1 MKQFITI
8 ILLFGISNTL
18 FAQHTKSIQEAMSNY
33 DYEKAIMLID
43 KEQPTAE
50 LLFQKGKALKSLGRN
65 SEALQTFRQ
74 IISVDSLNQR
84 AFIEAAE
91 CCKQSA
97 KYQDAL
103 KYYQKAI
110 DIHPDN
116 KYVRIQYISLLC
128 NLQQYEEAFGE
139 SSVLA
144 ETDSSAV
151 VLHLQAQ
158 SLEGKADFMDAAL
171 GCYHVI
177 QDKYPDDYLAAA
189 KLGQIYNAMQFY
201 DYAIEATEKYRENDT
216 TNVVVNRQNAQAYCL
231 SGDYPTAIKRYEYL
245 VSQQDSSF
253 HTYYYLGVSY
263 YATER
268 FYEARDMLEIARKRD
283 PQNINLL
290 YYLGRSC
297 AKTSWKKQGIEY
309 LETAI
314 NLSLPQDSAMIRLYK
329 SLRECCR
336 LGQEPAK
343 AIQAAKDQYKYDKT
357 NHKLLYDIGTNY
369 LFIKD
374 NRNATHYLEAFLKTR
389 PKDTQGNGLKI
400 NEQGETEIDMEYYYR
415 LAAETLK
422 KLKEKAKEEDFMKNG
437 IPAKE

>member
-1 MKQFITI
+1 MKQL
-8 ILLFGISNTL
+8 ILFLLLGTCNTL
-18 FAQHTKSIQEAMSNY
+18 FAQHTKLIQEAMNNY

-43 KEQPTAE
+43 KEQPTTE
-50 LLFQKGKALKSLGRN
+50 LLFQKGKALKSLGHN
-65 SEALQTFRQ
+65 AEALHTFRQ
-74 IISVDSLNQR
+74 IIAGDSLNQR

-151 VLHLQAQ
+151 ILHLQAQ
-158 SLEGKADFMDAAL
+158 SLEGRTGFLDAAL

-201 DYAIEATEKYRENDT
+201 EYAIEATEKYREADT

-231 SGDYPTAIKRYEYL
+231 SGDYPMAIKRYEYL
-245 VSQQDSSF
+245 VGQRDSSF

-263 YATER
+263 YATEK
-268 FYEARDMLEIARKRD
+268 FYEAHDMLEIARKYD
-283 PQNINLL
+283 PENVNLL
-290 YYLGRSC
+290 YYLGRAC

-314 NLSLPQDSAMIRLYK
+314 DLSLPKDSAMTRLYK
-329 SLRECCR
+329 GLRDCCR
-336 LGQEPAK
+336 LGREPAK

-357 NHKLLYDIGTNY
+357 NHKLLYDIAIDY
-369 LFIKD
+369 LFMKD
-374 NRNATHYLEAFLKTR
+374 NKNATHYLEVFLKTR
-389 PKDTQGNGLKI
+389 PKDTKETAKEI
-400 NEQGETEIDMEYYYR
+400 NKKGEVEVNMEYYYR
-415 LAAETLK
+415 SAMETLK
-422 KLKEKAKEEDFMKNG
+422 KLKQKAKEEDFFKNG
-437 IPAKE
+437 TLSKE

>member
-1 MKQFITI
+1 MKQL
-8 ILLFGISNTL
+8 ILFLLLGTCNTL
-18 FAQHTKSIQEAMSNY
+18 FAQHTKLIQEAMNNY

-43 KEQPTAE
+43 KEQPTTE

-65 SEALQTFRQ
+65 AEALHTFRQ
-74 IISVDSLNQR
+74 IIAGDSLNQR

-151 VLHLQAQ
+151 ILHLQAQ
-158 SLEGKADFMDAAL
+158 SLEGRTGFLDAAL

-201 DYAIEATEKYRENDT
+201 EYAIEATEKYREADT

-231 SGDYPTAIKRYEYL
+231 SGDYPMAIKRYEYL
-245 VSQQDSSF
+245 VGQRDSSF

-263 YATER
+263 YATEK
-268 FYEARDMLEIARKRD
+268 FYEAHDMLEIARKYD
-283 PQNINLL
+283 PENVNLL
-290 YYLGRSC
+290 YYLGRCC
-297 AKTSWKKQGIEY
+297 AKTSWKKEGIEH

-314 NLSLPQDSAMIRLYK
+314 DLSLPKDSAMTRLYK
-329 SLRECCR
+329 GLRDCCR
-336 LGQEPAK
+336 LGREPAK

-357 NHKLLYDIGTNY
+357 NHKLLYDIAIDY
-369 LFIKD
+369 LFMKD
-374 NRNATHYLEAFLKTR
+374 NKNATHYLEVFLKTR
-389 PKDTQGNGLKI
+389 PKDTKETAIEI
-400 NEQGETEIDMEYYYR
+400 NKKGEVEVNMEYYYR
-415 LAAETLK
+415 SAMETLK
-422 KLKEKAKEEDFMKNG
+422 KLKQKAKEEDFFKNG
-437 IPAKE
+437 TLSKE

>member
-1 MKQFITI
+1 MKQFILF
-8 ILLFGISNTL
+8 LLLGTCNTL
-18 FAQHTKSIQEAMSNY
+18 FAQHTKLIQEAMNNY

-43 KEQPTAE
+43 KEQPTTE

-65 SEALQTFRQ
+65 AEALHTFRQ
-74 IISVDSLNQR
+74 IIAGDSLNQR

-151 VLHLQAQ
+151 ILHLQAQ
-158 SLEGKADFMDAAL
+158 SLEGRTGFLDAAL

-201 DYAIEATEKYRENDT
+201 EYAIEATEKYRETDT

-231 SGDYPTAIKRYEYL
+231 SGDYPMAIKRYEYL
-245 VSQQDSSF
+245 VGQRDSSF

-263 YATER
+263 YATEK
-268 FYEARDMLEIARKRD
+268 FYEAHDMLEIARKYD
-283 PQNINLL
+283 PENVNLL
-290 YYLGRSC
+290 YYLGRAC
-297 AKTSWKKQGIEY
+297 AKTSWKRQGIEY
-309 LETAI
+309 LKTAI
-314 NLSLPQDSAMIRLYK
+314 DLSLPKDSTMTRLYK
-329 SLRECCR
+329 GLRDCCR
-336 LGQEPAK
+336 LGREPTK

-357 NHKLLYDIGTNY
+357 NHKLLYDIAIDY
-369 LFIKD
+369 LFMKD
-374 NRNATHYLEAFLKTR
+374 NKNATHYLEAFLKTR
-389 PKDTQGNGLKI
+389 PKDTKETAIEI
-400 NEQGETEIDMEYYYR
+400 NKKGEVEVNMEYYYR
-415 LAAETLK
+415 SAMETLK
-422 KLKEKAKEEDFMKNG
+422 KLKQKAKEEDFFKNG
-437 IPAKE
+437 TLSKE

>member
-1 MKQFITI
+1 MKQL
-8 ILLFGISNTL
+8 ILFLLLGTCNTL
-18 FAQHTKSIQEAMSNY
+18 FAQHTKLIQEAMNNY

-43 KEQPTAE
+43 KEQPTTE

-65 SEALQTFRQ
+65 AEALHTFRQ
-74 IISVDSLNQR
+74 IIAGDSLNQR

-151 VLHLQAQ
+151 ILHLQAE
-158 SLEGKADFMDAAL
+158 SLDGRTGFLDAGL

-201 DYAIEATEKYRENDT
+201 EYAIEATEKYREADT

-231 SGDYPTAIKRYEYL
+231 SGDYPMAIKRYEYL
-245 VSQQDSSF
+245 VGQRDSSF

-263 YATER
+263 YATEK
-268 FYEARDMLEIARKRD
+268 FYEAHDMLEIARKYD
-283 PQNINLL
+283 PENVNLL
-290 YYLGRSC
+290 YYLGRAC

-314 NLSLPQDSAMIRLYK
+314 DLSLPKDSAMTRLYK
-329 SLRECCR
+329 GLRDCCR
-336 LGQEPAK
+336 LGREPAK

-357 NHKLLYDIGTNY
+357 NHKLLYDIAIDY
-369 LFIKD
+369 LFMKD
-374 NRNATHYLEAFLKTR
+374 NKNATHYLEAFLKTR
-389 PKDTQGNGLKI
+389 PKDTKETAIEI
-400 NEQGETEIDMEYYYR
+400 NKKGEVEVNMEYYYR
-415 LAAETLK
+415 SAMETLK
-422 KLKEKAKEEDFMKNG
+422 KLKQKAKEEDFFKNG
-437 IPAKE
+437 TLSKE

>member
-1 MKQFITI
+1 MKQL
-8 ILLFGISNTL
+8 ILFLLLGTCNTL
-18 FAQHTKSIQEAMSNY
+18 FAQHTKLIQEAMNNY

-43 KEQPTAE
+43 KEQPTTE

-65 SEALQTFRQ
+65 AEALHTFRQ
-74 IISVDSLNQR
+74 IIAGDSLNQR

-151 VLHLQAQ
+151 ILHLQAQ
-158 SLEGKADFMDAAL
+158 SLEGRTGFLDAAL

-201 DYAIEATEKYRENDT
+201 EYAIEATEKYREADT

-231 SGDYPTAIKRYEYL
+231 SGDYPMAIKRCEYL
-245 VSQQDSSF
+245 VGQRDSSF

-263 YATER
+263 YATEK
-268 FYEARDMLEIARKRD
+268 FYEAHDMLEIARKYD
-283 PQNINLL
+283 PENVNLL
-290 YYLGRSC
+290 YYLGRAC

-314 NLSLPQDSAMIRLYK
+314 DLSLPKDSAMTRLYK
-329 SLRECCR
+329 GLRDCCR
-336 LGQEPAK
+336 LGREPAK

-357 NHKLLYDIGTNY
+357 NHKLLYDIAIDY
-369 LFIKD
+369 LFMKD
-374 NRNATHYLEAFLKTR
+374 NKNATHYLEAFLKTR
-389 PKDTQGNGLKI
+389 PKDTKETAIEI
-400 NEQGETEIDMEYYYR
+400 NKKGEVEVNMEYYYR
-415 LAAETLK
+415 SAMETLK
-422 KLKEKAKEEDFMKNG
+422 KLKQKAKEEDFFKNG
-437 IPAKE
+437 TLSKE

>member
-1 MKQFITI
+1 MKQL
-8 ILLFGISNTL
+8 ILFLLLGTCNTL
-18 FAQHTKSIQEAMSNY
+18 FAQHTKLIQEAMNNY

-43 KEQPTAE
+43 KEQPTTE

-65 SEALQTFRQ
+65 AEALHTFRQ
-74 IISVDSLNQR
+74 IIAGDSLNQR

-151 VLHLQAQ
+151 ILHLQAQ
-158 SLEGKADFMDAAL
+158 SLEGRTGFLDAAF

-201 DYAIEATEKYRENDT
+201 EYAIEATEKYREADT

-231 SGDYPTAIKRYEYL
+231 SGDYPMAIKRYEYL
-245 VSQQDSSF
+245 VGQRDSSF

-263 YATER
+263 YATEK
-268 FYEARDMLEIARKRD
+268 FYEAHDMLEIARKYD
-283 PQNINLL
+283 PENVNLL
-290 YYLGRSC
+290 YYLGRAC

-314 NLSLPQDSAMIRLYK
+314 DLSLPKDSAMTRLYK
-329 SLRECCR
+329 GLRDCCR
-336 LGQEPAK
+336 LGREPAK

-357 NHKLLYDIGTNY
+357 NHKLLYDIAIDY
-369 LFIKD
+369 LFMKD
-374 NRNATHYLEAFLKTR
+374 NKNATHYLEVFLKTR
-389 PKDTQGNGLKI
+389 PKDTKETAIEI
-400 NEQGETEIDMEYYYR
+400 NKKGEVEVNMEYYYR
-415 LAAETLK
+415 SAMETLK
-422 KLKEKAKEEDFMKNG
+422 KLKQKAKEEDFFKNG
-437 IPAKE
+437 TLSKE

>member
-1 MKQFITI
+1 MKQL
-8 ILLFGISNTL
+8 ILFLLLGTCNTL
-18 FAQHTKSIQEAMSNY
+18 FAQHTKLIQEAMNNY

-43 KEQPTAE
+43 KEQPTTE

-65 SEALQTFRQ
+65 AEALHTFRQ
-74 IISVDSLNQR
+74 IIAGDSLNQR

-151 VLHLQAQ
+151 ILHLQAQ
-158 SLEGKADFMDAAL
+158 SLEGRTGFLDAAL

-201 DYAIEATEKYRENDT
+201 EYAIEATEKYREADT

-231 SGDYPTAIKRYEYL
+231 SGDYPMAIKRYEYL
-245 VSQQDSSF
+245 VGQRDSSF

-263 YATER
+263 YATEK
-268 FYEARDMLEIARKRD
+268 FYEAHDMLEIARKYD
-283 PQNINLL
+283 PENVNLL
-290 YYLGRSC
+290 YYLGRAC

-314 NLSLPQDSAMIRLYK
+314 DLSLPKDSAMTRLYK
-329 SLRECCR
+329 GLRDCCR
-336 LGQEPAK
+336 LGREPAK

-357 NHKLLYDIGTNY
+357 NHKLLYDIAIDY
-369 LFIKD
+369 LFMKD
-374 NRNATHYLEAFLKTR
+374 NKNATHYLEAFLKTR
-389 PKDTQGNGLKI
+389 PKDTKETAIEINKNGEVEV
-400 NEQGETEIDMEYYYR
+400 NMEYYYR
-415 LAAETLK
+415 SAMETLK
-422 KLKEKAKEEDFMKNG
+422 KLKQKAKEEDFFKNG
-437 IPAKE
+437 TLSKE

>member
-1 MKQFITI
+1 MKQL
-8 ILLFGISNTL
+8 ILFLLLGTCNTL
-18 FAQHTKSIQEAMSNY
+18 FAQHTKLIQEAMNNY

-43 KEQPTAE
+43 KEQPTTE

-65 SEALQTFRQ
+65 AEALHTFRQ
-74 IISVDSLNQR
+74 IIAGDSLNQR

-151 VLHLQAQ
+151 ILHLQAQ
-158 SLEGKADFMDAAL
+158 SLEGRTGFLDAAL

-201 DYAIEATEKYRENDT
+201 EYAIEATEKYREADT
-216 TNVVVNRQNAQAYCL
+216 TNVVINRQNAQAYCL
-231 SGDYPTAIKRYEYL
+231 SGDYPMAIKRYEYL
-245 VSQQDSSF
+245 VGQRDSSF

-263 YATER
+263 YATEK
-268 FYEARDMLEIARKRD
+268 FYEAHDMLEIARKYD
-283 PQNINLL
+283 PENVNLL
-290 YYLGRSC
+290 YYLGRAC

-314 NLSLPQDSAMIRLYK
+314 DLSLPKDSAMTRLYK
-329 SLRECCR
+329 GLRDCCR
-336 LGQEPAK
+336 LGREPAK

-357 NHKLLYDIGTNY
+357 NHKLLYDIAIDY
-369 LFIKD
+369 LFMKD
-374 NRNATHYLEAFLKTR
+374 NKNATHYLEAFLKTR
-389 PKDTQGNGLKI
+389 PKDTKETAIEI
-400 NEQGETEIDMEYYYR
+400 NKKGEVEVNMEYYYR
-415 LAAETLK
+415 SAMETLK
-422 KLKEKAKEEDFMKNG
+422 KLKQKAKEEDFFKNG
-437 IPAKE
+437 TLSKE

>member
-1 MKQFITI
+1 MKQL
-8 ILLFGISNTL
+8 ILFLLLGTCNTL
-18 FAQHTKSIQEAMSNY
+18 FAQHTKLIQEAMNNY

-43 KEQPTAE
+43 KEQPTTE

-65 SEALQTFRQ
+65 AEALHTFRQ
-74 IISVDSLNQR
+74 IIAGDSLNQR

-151 VLHLQAQ
+151 ILHLQAQ
-158 SLEGKADFMDAAL
+158 SLEGRTGFLDAAL

-177 QDKYPDDYLAAA
+177 QDKYTDDYLAAA

-201 DYAIEATEKYRENDT
+201 EYAIEATEKYREADT

-231 SGDYPTAIKRYEYL
+231 SGDYPMAIKRYEYL
-245 VSQQDSSF
+245 VGQRDSSF
-253 HTYYYLGVSY
+253 HTYYYLGISY
-263 YATER
+263 YATEK
-268 FYEARDMLEIARKRD
+268 FYEAHDMLEIARKYD
-283 PQNINLL
+283 PENVNLL
-290 YYLGRSC
+290 YYLGRAC

-314 NLSLPQDSAMIRLYK
+314 DLSLPKDSAMTRLYK
-329 SLRECCR
+329 GLRDCCR
-336 LGQEPAK
+336 LGREPAK

-357 NHKLLYDIGTNY
+357 NHKLLYDIAIDY
-369 LFIKD
+369 LFMKD
-374 NRNATHYLEAFLKTR
+374 NKNATHYLEAFLKTR
-389 PKDTQGNGLKI
+389 PKDTKETAIEI
-400 NEQGETEIDMEYYYR
+400 NKKGEVEVNMEYYYR
-415 LAAETLK
+415 SAMETLK
-422 KLKEKAKEEDFMKNG
+422 KLKQKAKEEDFFKNG
-437 IPAKE
+437 TLSKE

>member
-1 MKQFITI
+1 M
-8 ILLFGISNTL
+8 N
-18 FAQHTKSIQEAMSNY
+18 NY

-43 KEQPTAE
+43 KEQPTTE

-65 SEALQTFRQ
+65 AEALHTFRQ
-74 IISVDSLNQR
+74 IIAGDSLNQR

-151 VLHLQAQ
+151 ILHLQAQ
-158 SLEGKADFMDAAL
+158 SLEGRTGFLDAAL

-201 DYAIEATEKYRENDT
+201 EYAIEATEKYREADT

-231 SGDYPTAIKRYEYL
+231 SGDYPMAIKRYEYL
-245 VSQQDSSF
+245 VGQRDSSF

-263 YATER
+263 YATEK
-268 FYEARDMLEIARKRD
+268 FYEAHDMLEIARKYD
-283 PQNINLL
+283 PENVNLL
-290 YYLGRSC
+290 YYLGRAC

-314 NLSLPQDSAMIRLYK
+314 DLSLPKDSAMTRLYK
-329 SLRECCR
+329 GLRDCCR
-336 LGQEPAK
+336 LGREPAK

-357 NHKLLYDIGTNY
+357 NHKLLYDIAIDY
-369 LFIKD
+369 LFMKD
-374 NRNATHYLEAFLKTR
+374 NKNATHYLEVFLKTR
-389 PKDTQGNGLKI
+389 PKDTKETAIEI
-400 NEQGETEIDMEYYYR
+400 NKKGEVEVNMEYYYR
-415 LAAETLK
+415 SAMETLK
-422 KLKEKAKEEDFMKNG
+422 KLKQKAKEEDFFKNG
-437 IPAKE
+437 TLSKE

>member
-1 MKQFITI
+1 MKQL
-8 ILLFGISNTL
+8 ILFLLLGTCNTL
-18 FAQHTKSIQEAMSNY
+18 FAQHTKLIQEAMNNY

-43 KEQPTAE
+43 KEQPTTE

-65 SEALQTFRQ
+65 AEALHTFRQ
-74 IISVDSLNQR
+74 IIAGDSLNQR

-151 VLHLQAQ
+151 ILHLQAQ
-158 SLEGKADFMDAAL
+158 SLEGRTGFLDAAL

-201 DYAIEATEKYRENDT
+201 EYAIEATEKYREADT

-231 SGDYPTAIKRYEYL
+231 SGDYPMAIKRYEYL
-245 VSQQDSSF
+245 VGQRDSSF

-263 YATER
+263 YATEK
-268 FYEARDMLEIARKRD
+268 FYEAHDMLEIARKYD
-283 PQNINLL
+283 PENVNLL
-290 YYLGRSC
+290 YYLGRAC
-297 AKTSWKKQGIEY
+297 AKTSWKKQGIEN

-314 NLSLPQDSAMIRLYK
+314 DLSLPKDSAMTRLYK
-329 SLRECCR
+329 GLRDCCR
-336 LGQEPAK
+336 LGREPAK

-357 NHKLLYDIGTNY
+357 NHKLLYDIAIDY
-369 LFIKD
+369 LFMKD
-374 NRNATHYLEAFLKTR
+374 NKNATHYLEAFLKTR
-389 PKDTQGNGLKI
+389 PKDTKETAIEI
-400 NEQGETEIDMEYYYR
+400 NKKGEVEVNMEYYYR
-415 LAAETLK
+415 SAMETLK
-422 KLKEKAKEEDFMKNG
+422 KLKQKAKEEDFFKNG
-437 IPAKE
+437 TLSKE

>member
-1 MKQFITI
+1 MKQL
-8 ILLFGISNTL
+8 ILFLLLGTCNTL
-18 FAQHTKSIQEAMSNY
+18 FAQHTKLIQEAMNNY

-43 KEQPTAE
+43 KEQPTTE

-65 SEALQTFRQ
+65 AEALHTFRQ
-74 IISVDSLNQR
+74 IIAGDSLNQR

-151 VLHLQAQ
+151 ILHLQAQ
-158 SLEGKADFMDAAL
+158 SLEGRTGFLDAAL

-201 DYAIEATEKYRENDT
+201 EYAIEATEKYREADT

-231 SGDYPTAIKRYEYL
+231 SGDYPMAIKRYEYL
-245 VSQQDSSF
+245 VGQRDSSF

-263 YATER
+263 YATEK
-268 FYEARDMLEIARKRD
+268 FYEAHDMLEIARKYD
-283 PQNINLL
+283 PENVNLL
-290 YYLGRSC
+290 YYLGRAC

-314 NLSLPQDSAMIRLYK
+314 DLSLPKDSAMTRLYK
-329 SLRECCR
+329 GLRDCCR
-336 LGQEPAK
+336 LGREPAK

-357 NHKLLYDIGTNY
+357 NHKLLYDIAIDY
-369 LFIKD
+369 LFMKD
-374 NRNATHYLEAFLKTR
+374 NKNATHYLEVFLKTR
-389 PKDTQGNGLKI
+389 PKDTKETAIEI
-400 NEQGETEIDMEYYYR
+400 NKKGEVEVNMEYYYR
-415 LAAETLK
+415 SAMETLK
-422 KLKEKAKEEDFMKNG
+422 KLKQKAKEEDFFKNSTLS
-437 IPAKE
+437 KE

>member
-1 MKQFITI
+1 MKQL
-8 ILLFGISNTL
+8 ILFLLLGTCNTL
-18 FAQHTKSIQEAMSNY
+18 FAQHTKLIQEAMNNY

-43 KEQPTAE
+43 KEQPTTE

-65 SEALQTFRQ
+65 AEALHTFRQ
-74 IISVDSLNQR
+74 IIAGDSLNQR

-151 VLHLQAQ
+151 ILHLQAQ
-158 SLEGKADFMDAAL
+158 SLEGRTGFLDAAL

-201 DYAIEATEKYRENDT
+201 EYAIEATEKYREADT

-231 SGDYPTAIKRYEYL
+231 SGDYPMAIKRYEYL
-245 VSQQDSSF
+245 VGQRDSSF

-263 YATER
+263 YATEK
-268 FYEARDMLEIARKRD
+268 FYEAHDMLEIARKYD
-283 PQNINLL
+283 PENVNLL
-290 YYLGRSC
+290 YYLGRAC

-314 NLSLPQDSAMIRLYK
+314 DLSLPKDSAMTRLYK
-329 SLRECCR
+329 GLRDCCR
-336 LGQEPAK
+336 LGREPAK
-343 AIQAAKDQYKYDKT
+343 AIQAAKDQYKYNKT
-357 NHKLLYDIGTNY
+357 NHKLLYDIAIDY
-369 LFIKD
+369 LFMKD
-374 NRNATHYLEAFLKTR
+374 NKNATHYLEVFLKTR
-389 PKDTQGNGLKI
+389 PKDTKETAIEI
-400 NEQGETEIDMEYYYR
+400 NKKGEVEVNMEYYYR
-415 LAAETLK
+415 SAMETLK
-422 KLKEKAKEEDFMKNG
+422 KLKQKAKEEDFFKNG
-437 IPAKE
+437 TLSKE

>member
-1 MKQFITI
+1 MKQL
-8 ILLFGISNTL
+8 ILFLLLGTCNTL
-18 FAQHTKSIQEAMSNY
+18 FAQHTKLIQEAMNNY

-43 KEQPTAE
+43 KEQPTTE

-65 SEALQTFRQ
+65 AEALHTFRQ
-74 IISVDSLNQR
+74 IIAGDSLNQR

-151 VLHLQAQ
+151 ILHLQAQ
-158 SLEGKADFMDAAL
+158 SLEGRTGFLDAAL

-189 KLGQIYNAMQFY
+189 KLGQIHNAMQFY
-201 DYAIEATEKYRENDT
+201 EYAIEATEKYREADT

-231 SGDYPTAIKRYEYL
+231 SGDYPMAIKRYEYL
-245 VSQQDSSF
+245 VGQRDSSF
-253 HTYYYLGVSY
+253 HTYYYLGISY
-263 YATER
+263 YATEK
-268 FYEARDMLEIARKRD
+268 FYEAHDMLEIARKYD
-283 PQNINLL
+283 PENVNLL
-290 YYLGRSC
+290 YYLGRAC

-314 NLSLPQDSAMIRLYK
+314 DLSLPKDSAMTRLYK
-329 SLRECCR
+329 GLRDCCR
-336 LGQEPAK
+336 LGREPAK

-357 NHKLLYDIGTNY
+357 NHKLLYDIAIDY
-369 LFIKD
+369 LFMKD
-374 NRNATHYLEAFLKTR
+374 NKNATHYLEAFLKTR
-389 PKDTQGNGLKI
+389 PKDTKETAIEI
-400 NEQGETEIDMEYYYR
+400 NKKGEVEVNMEYYYR
-415 LAAETLK
+415 SAMETLK
-422 KLKEKAKEEDFMKNG
+422 KLKQKAKEEDFFKNG
-437 IPAKE
+437 TLSKE

>member
-1 MKQFITI
+1 MKQL
-8 ILLFGISNTL
+8 ILFLLLGTCNTL
-18 FAQHTKSIQEAMSNY
+18 FAQHTKLIQEAMNNY

-43 KEQPTAE
+43 KEQPTTE

-65 SEALQTFRQ
+65 AEALHTFRQ
-74 IISVDSLNQR
+74 IIAGDSLNQR

-116 KYVRIQYISLLC
+116 KHVRIQYISLLC

-151 VLHLQAQ
+151 ILHLQAQ
-158 SLEGKADFMDAAL
+158 SLEGRTGFLDAAL

-201 DYAIEATEKYRENDT
+201 EYAIEATEKYREADT
-216 TNVVVNRQNAQAYCL
+216 TTVVVNRQNAQAYCL
-231 SGDYPTAIKRYEYL
+231 SGDYPMAIKRYEYL
-245 VSQQDSSF
+245 VGQRDSSF

-263 YATER
+263 YATEK
-268 FYEARDMLEIARKRD
+268 FYEAHDMLEIARKYD
-283 PQNINLL
+283 PENVNLL
-290 YYLGRSC
+290 YYLGRAC

-314 NLSLPQDSAMIRLYK
+314 DLSLPKDSAMTRLYK
-329 SLRECCR
+329 GLRDCCR
-336 LGQEPAK
+336 LGREPAK

-357 NHKLLYDIGTNY
+357 NHKLLYDIAIDY
-369 LFIKD
+369 LFMKD
-374 NRNATHYLEAFLKTR
+374 NKNATHYLEVFLKTR
-389 PKDTQGNGLKI
+389 PKDTKETAIEI
-400 NEQGETEIDMEYYYR
+400 NKKGEVEVNMEYYYR
-415 LAAETLK
+415 SAMETLK
-422 KLKEKAKEEDFMKNG
+422 KLKQKAKEEDFFKNG
-437 IPAKE
+437 TLSKE

>member
-1 MKQFITI
+1 M
-8 ILLFGISNTL
+8 
-18 FAQHTKSIQEAMSNY
+18 
-33 DYEKAIMLID
+33 
-43 KEQPTAE
+43 
-50 LLFQKGKALKSLGRN
+50 GRN
-65 SEALQTFRQ
+65 AEALHTFRQ
-74 IISVDSLNQR
+74 IIAGDSLNQR

-151 VLHLQAQ
+151 ILHLQAQ
-158 SLEGKADFMDAAL
+158 SLEGRTGFLDAAL

-201 DYAIEATEKYRENDT
+201 EYAIEATEKYREADT

-231 SGDYPTAIKRYEYL
+231 SGDYPMAIKRYEYL
-245 VSQQDSSF
+245 VGQRDSSF

-263 YATER
+263 YATEK
-268 FYEARDMLEIARKRD
+268 FYEAHDMLEIARKYD
-283 PQNINLL
+283 PENVNLL
-290 YYLGRSC
+290 YYLGRAC

-314 NLSLPQDSAMIRLYK
+314 DLSLPKDSAMTRLYK
-329 SLRECCR
+329 GLRDCCR
-336 LGQEPAK
+336 LGREPAK

-357 NHKLLYDIGTNY
+357 NHKLLYDIAIDY
-369 LFIKD
+369 LFMKD
-374 NRNATHYLEAFLKTR
+374 NKNATHYLEAFLKTR
-389 PKDTQGNGLKI
+389 PKDTKETAIEI
-400 NEQGETEIDMEYYYR
+400 NKKGEVEVNMEYYYR
-415 LAAETLK
+415 SAMETLK
-422 KLKEKAKEEDFMKNG
+422 KLKQKAKEEDFFKNG
-437 IPAKE
+437 TLSKE

>member
-1 MKQFITI
+1 
-8 ILLFGISNTL
+8 
-18 FAQHTKSIQEAMSNY
+18 
-33 DYEKAIMLID
+33 MLID
-43 KEQPTAE
+43 KEQPTTE

-65 SEALQTFRQ
+65 AEALHTFRQ
-74 IISVDSLNQR
+74 IIAGDSLNQR

-151 VLHLQAQ
+151 ILHLQAQ
-158 SLEGKADFMDAAL
+158 SLEGRTGFLDAAL

-201 DYAIEATEKYRENDT
+201 EYAIEATEKYREADT

-231 SGDYPTAIKRYEYL
+231 SGDYPMAIKRYEYL
-245 VSQQDSSF
+245 VGQRDSSF

-263 YATER
+263 YATEK
-268 FYEARDMLEIARKRD
+268 FYEAHDMLEIARKYD
-283 PQNINLL
+283 PENVNLL
-290 YYLGRSC
+290 YYLGRAC

-314 NLSLPQDSAMIRLYK
+314 DLSLPKDSAMTRLYK
-329 SLRECCR
+329 GLRDCCR
-336 LGQEPAK
+336 LGREPAK

-357 NHKLLYDIGTNY
+357 NHKLLYDIAIDY
-369 LFIKD
+369 LFMKD
-374 NRNATHYLEAFLKTR
+374 NKNATHYLEVFLKTR
-389 PKDTQGNGLKI
+389 PKDTKETAIEI
-400 NEQGETEIDMEYYYR
+400 NKKGEVEVNMEYYYR
-415 LAAETLK
+415 SAMETLK
-422 KLKEKAKEEDFMKNG
+422 KLKQKAKEEDFFKNG
-437 IPAKE
+437 TLSKE

>member
-1 MKQFITI
+1 MKQL
-8 ILLFGISNTL
+8 ILFLLLGTCNTL
-18 FAQHTKSIQEAMSNY
+18 FAQHTKLIQEAMNNY

-43 KEQPTAE
+43 KEQPTTE

-65 SEALQTFRQ
+65 AEALHTFRQ
-74 IISVDSLNQR
+74 IIAGDSLNQR

-151 VLHLQAQ
+151 ILHLQAQ
-158 SLEGKADFMDAAL
+158 SLEGRTGFLDAAL

-201 DYAIEATEKYRENDT
+201 EYAIEATEKYREADT
-216 TNVVVNRQNAQAYCL
+216 TNVVVNRQTAQAYCL
-231 SGDYPTAIKRYEYL
+231 SGDYPMAIKRYEYL
-245 VSQQDSSF
+245 VGQRDSSF
-253 HTYYYLGVSY
+253 HTYFYLGVSY
-263 YATER
+263 YATEK
-268 FYEARDMLEIARKRD
+268 FYEAHDMLEIARKYD
-283 PQNINLL
+283 PENVNLL
-290 YYLGRSC
+290 YYLGRAC

-314 NLSLPQDSAMIRLYK
+314 DLSLPKDSAMTRLYK
-329 SLRECCR
+329 GLRDCCR
-336 LGQEPAK
+336 LGREPAK

-357 NHKLLYDIGTNY
+357 NHKLLYDIAIDY
-369 LFIKD
+369 LFMKD
-374 NRNATHYLEAFLKTR
+374 NKNATHYLEAFLKTR
-389 PKDTQGNGLKI
+389 PKDTKETAIEI
-400 NEQGETEIDMEYYYR
+400 NKKGEVEVNMEYYYR
-415 LAAETLK
+415 SAMETLK
-422 KLKEKAKEEDFMKNG
+422 KLKQKAKEEDFFKNG
-437 IPAKE
+437 TLSKE

>member
-1 MKQFITI
+1 MKQL
-8 ILLFGISNTL
+8 ILFLLLGTCNTL
-18 FAQHTKSIQEAMSNY
+18 FAQHTKLIQEAMNNY

-43 KEQPTAE
+43 KEQPTTE

-65 SEALQTFRQ
+65 AEALHTFRQ
-74 IISVDSLNQR
+74 IIAGDSLNQR

-151 VLHLQAQ
+151 ILHLQAQ
-158 SLEGKADFMDAAL
+158 SLEGRTGFLDAAL

-201 DYAIEATEKYRENDT
+201 EYAIEATEKYREADT

-231 SGDYPTAIKRYEYL
+231 SGDYPMAIKRYEYL
-245 VSQQDSSF
+245 VGQRDSSF

-263 YATER
+263 YATQK
-268 FYEARDMLEIARKRD
+268 FYEAHDMLEIARKYD
-283 PQNINLL
+283 PENVNLL
-290 YYLGRSC
+290 YYLGRAC

-314 NLSLPQDSAMIRLYK
+314 DLSLPKDSAMTRLYK
-329 SLRECCR
+329 GLRDCCR
-336 LGQEPAK
+336 LGREPAK

-357 NHKLLYDIGTNY
+357 NHKLLYDIAIDY
-369 LFIKD
+369 LFMKD
-374 NRNATHYLEAFLKTR
+374 NKNATHYLEVFLKTR
-389 PKDTQGNGLKI
+389 PKDTKETAIEI
-400 NEQGETEIDMEYYYR
+400 NKKGEVEVNMEYYYR
-415 LAAETLK
+415 SAMETLK
-422 KLKEKAKEEDFMKNG
+422 KLKQKAKEEDFFKNG
-437 IPAKE
+437 TLSKE

>member
-1 MKQFITI
+1 M
-8 ILLFGISNTL
+8 N
-18 FAQHTKSIQEAMSNY
+18 NY

-43 KEQPTAE
+43 KEQPTTE

-65 SEALQTFRQ
+65 AEALHTFRQ
-74 IISVDSLNQR
+74 IIAGDSLNQR

-151 VLHLQAQ
+151 ILHLQAQ
-158 SLEGKADFMDAAL
+158 SLEGRTGFLDAAL

-201 DYAIEATEKYRENDT
+201 EYAIEATEKYREADT
-216 TNVVVNRQNAQAYCL
+216 TNVVVHRQNAQAYCL
-231 SGDYPTAIKRYEYL
+231 SGDYPMAIKRYEYL
-245 VSQQDSSF
+245 VGQRDSSF

-263 YATER
+263 YATEK
-268 FYEARDMLEIARKRD
+268 FYEAHDMLEIARKYD
-283 PQNINLL
+283 PENVNLL
-290 YYLGRSC
+290 YYLGRAC

-314 NLSLPQDSAMIRLYK
+314 DLSLPKDSAMTRLYK
-329 SLRECCR
+329 GLRDCCR
-336 LGQEPAK
+336 LGREPAK

-357 NHKLLYDIGTNY
+357 NHKLLYDIAIDY
-369 LFIKD
+369 LFMKD
-374 NRNATHYLEAFLKTR
+374 NKNATHYLEAFLKTR
-389 PKDTQGNGLKI
+389 PKDTKETAIEI
-400 NEQGETEIDMEYYYR
+400 NKKGEVEVNMEYYYR
-415 LAAETLK
+415 SAMETLK
-422 KLKEKAKEEDFMKNG
+422 KLKQKAKEEDFFKNG
-437 IPAKE
+437 TLSKE

>member
-1 MKQFITI
+1 MKQL
-8 ILLFGISNTL
+8 ILFLLLGTCNTL
-18 FAQHTKSIQEAMSNY
+18 FAQHTKLIQEAMNNY

-43 KEQPTAE
+43 KEQPTTE

-65 SEALQTFRQ
+65 AEALHTFRQ
-74 IISVDSLNQR
+74 IIAGDSLNQR

-151 VLHLQAQ
+151 ILHLQAQ
-158 SLEGKADFMDAAL
+158 SLEGRTGFLDAAL

-201 DYAIEATEKYRENDT
+201 EYAIEATEKYREADT
-216 TNVVVNRQNAQAYCL
+216 TNVAVNRQNAQAYCL
-231 SGDYPTAIKRYEYL
+231 SGDYPMAIKRYEYL
-245 VSQQDSSF
+245 VGQRDSSF

-263 YATER
+263 YATEK
-268 FYEARDMLEIARKRD
+268 FYEAHDMLEIARKYD
-283 PQNINLL
+283 PENVNLL
-290 YYLGRSC
+290 YYLGRAC

-314 NLSLPQDSAMIRLYK
+314 DLSLPKDSAMTRLYK
-329 SLRECCR
+329 GLRDCCR
-336 LGQEPAK
+336 LGREPAK

-357 NHKLLYDIGTNY
+357 NHKLLYDIAIDY
-369 LFIKD
+369 LFMKD
-374 NRNATHYLEAFLKTR
+374 NKNATHYLEAFLKTR
-389 PKDTQGNGLKI
+389 PKDTKETAIEI
-400 NEQGETEIDMEYYYR
+400 NKKGEVEVNMEYYYR
-415 LAAETLK
+415 SAMETLK
-422 KLKEKAKEEDFMKNG
+422 KLKQKAKEEDFFKNG
-437 IPAKE
+437 TLSKE

>member
-1 MKQFITI
+1 MKQL
-8 ILLFGISNTL
+8 ILFLLLATCNTL
-18 FAQHTKSIQEAMSNY
+18 FAQHTKLIQEAMNNY

-43 KEQPTAE
+43 KEQPTTE

-65 SEALQTFRQ
+65 AEALHTFRQ
-74 IISVDSLNQR
+74 IIAGDSLNQR

-151 VLHLQAQ
+151 ILHLQAQ
-158 SLEGKADFMDAAL
+158 SLEGRTGFLDAAL

-201 DYAIEATEKYRENDT
+201 EYAIEATEKYREADT

-231 SGDYPTAIKRYEYL
+231 SGDYPMAIKRYEYL
-245 VSQQDSSF
+245 VGQRDSSF

-263 YATER
+263 YATEK
-268 FYEARDMLEIARKRD
+268 FYEAHDMLEIARKYD
-283 PQNINLL
+283 PENVNLL
-290 YYLGRSC
+290 YYLGRAC

-314 NLSLPQDSAMIRLYK
+314 DLSLPKDSAMTRLYK
-329 SLRECCR
+329 GLRDCCR
-336 LGQEPAK
+336 LGREPAK

-357 NHKLLYDIGTNY
+357 NHKLLYDIAIDY
-369 LFIKD
+369 LFMKD
-374 NRNATHYLEAFLKTR
+374 NKNATHYLEVFLKTR
-389 PKDTQGNGLKI
+389 PKDTKETAIEI
-400 NEQGETEIDMEYYYR
+400 NKKGEVEVNMEYYYR
-415 LAAETLK
+415 SAMETLK
-422 KLKEKAKEEDFMKNG
+422 KLKQKAKEEDFFKNG
-437 IPAKE
+437 TLSKE

>member
-1 MKQFITI
+1 MKQL
-8 ILLFGISNTL
+8 ILFFFFFTCNTL
-18 FAQHTKSIQEAMSNY
+18 FAHHTKLIQEAMNNY

-43 KEQPTAE
+43 KEQPTTE

-65 SEALQTFRQ
+65 AEALHTFRQ
-74 IISVDSLNQR
+74 IIAGDSLNQR

-151 VLHLQAQ
+151 ILHLQAQ
-158 SLEGKADFMDAAL
+158 SLEGRTGFLDAAL

-201 DYAIEATEKYRENDT
+201 EYAIEATEKYREADT

-231 SGDYPTAIKRYEYL
+231 SGDYPMAIKRYEYL
-245 VSQQDSSF
+245 VGQRDSSF

-263 YATER
+263 YATEK
-268 FYEARDMLEIARKRD
+268 FYEAHDMLEIARKYD
-283 PQNINLL
+283 PENVNLL
-290 YYLGRSC
+290 YYLGRAC

-314 NLSLPQDSAMIRLYK
+314 DLSLPKDSAMTRLYK
-329 SLRECCR
+329 GLRDCCR
-336 LGQEPAK
+336 LGREPAK

-357 NHKLLYDIGTNY
+357 NHKLLYDIAIDY
-369 LFIKD
+369 LFMKD
-374 NRNATHYLEAFLKTR
+374 NKNATHYLEAFLKTR
-389 PKDTQGNGLKI
+389 PKDTKETAIEI
-400 NEQGETEIDMEYYYR
+400 NKKGEVEVNMEYYYR
-415 LAAETLK
+415 SAMETLK
-422 KLKEKAKEEDFMKNG
+422 KLKQKAKEENCFKNG
-437 IPAKE
+437 TLSKE

>member
-1 MKQFITI
+1 MKQL
-8 ILLFGISNTL
+8 ILFLLLGTCNTL
-18 FAQHTKSIQEAMSNY
+18 FAQHTKLIQEAMNNY

-43 KEQPTAE
+43 KEQPTTE

-65 SEALQTFRQ
+65 AEALHTFRQ
-74 IISVDSLNQR
+74 IIAGDSLNQR

-151 VLHLQAQ
+151 ILHLQAQ
-158 SLEGKADFMDAAL
+158 SLEGRTGFLDAAL

-201 DYAIEATEKYRENDT
+201 EYAIEATEKCREADT

-231 SGDYPTAIKRYEYL
+231 SGDYPMAIKRYEYL
-245 VSQQDSSF
+245 VGQRDSSF

-263 YATER
+263 YATEK
-268 FYEARDMLEIARKRD
+268 FYEAHDMLEIARKYD
-283 PQNINLL
+283 PENVNLL
-290 YYLGRSC
+290 YYLGRAC

-314 NLSLPQDSAMIRLYK
+314 DLSLPKDSAMTRLYK
-329 SLRECCR
+329 GLRDCCR
-336 LGQEPAK
+336 LGREPAK

-357 NHKLLYDIGTNY
+357 NHKLLYDIAIDY
-369 LFIKD
+369 LFMKD
-374 NRNATHYLEAFLKTR
+374 NKNATHYLEVFLKTR
-389 PKDTQGNGLKI
+389 PKDTKETAIEI
-400 NEQGETEIDMEYYYR
+400 NKKGEVEVNMEYYYR
-415 LAAETLK
+415 SAMETLK
-422 KLKEKAKEEDFMKNG
+422 KLKQKAKEEDFFKNG
-437 IPAKE
+437 TLSKE

>member
-1 MKQFITI
+1 MKQL
-8 ILLFGISNTL
+8 ILFLLLGTCNTL
-18 FAQHTKSIQEAMSNY
+18 FAQHTKLIQEAMNNY

-43 KEQPTAE
+43 KEQPTTE

-65 SEALQTFRQ
+65 AEALHTFRQ
-74 IISVDSLNQR
+74 IIAGDSLNQR

-97 KYQDAL
+97 KYQGAL

-151 VLHLQAQ
+151 ILHLQAQ
-158 SLEGKADFMDAAL
+158 SLEGRTGFLDAAL

-201 DYAIEATEKYRENDT
+201 EYAIEATEKYREADT

-231 SGDYPTAIKRYEYL
+231 SGDYPMAIKRYE
-245 VSQQDSSF
+245 
-253 HTYYYLGVSY
+253 YYLGVSY
-263 YATER
+263 YATEK
-268 FYEARDMLEIARKRD
+268 FYEAHDMLEIARKYD
-283 PQNINLL
+283 PENVNLL
-290 YYLGRSC
+290 YYLGRAC

-314 NLSLPQDSAMIRLYK
+314 DLSLPKDSAMTRLYK
-329 SLRECCR
+329 GLRDCCR
-336 LGQEPAK
+336 LGREPAK

-357 NHKLLYDIGTNY
+357 NHKLLYDIAIDY
-369 LFIKD
+369 LFMKD
-374 NRNATHYLEAFLKTR
+374 NKNATHYLEVFLKTR
-389 PKDTQGNGLKI
+389 PKDTKETAIEI
-400 NEQGETEIDMEYYYR
+400 NKKGEVEVNMEYYYR
-415 LAAETLK
+415 SAMETLK
-422 KLKEKAKEEDFMKNG
+422 KLKQKAKEEDFFKNG
-437 IPAKE
+437 TLSKE

>member
-1 MKQFITI
+1 MKQL
-8 ILLFGISNTL
+8 ILFLLLGTCNTL
-18 FAQHTKSIQEAMSNY
+18 FAQHTKLIQEAMNNY

-43 KEQPTAE
+43 KEQPTTE
-50 LLFQKGKALKSLGRN
+50 LLFQKGKELKTLGRN
-65 SEALQTFRQ
+65 AEALNTFRQ
-74 IISVDSLNQR
+74 IIAGHRLIQR

-151 VLHLQAQ
+151 ILHLQAQ
-158 SLEGKADFMDAAL
+158 SLEGRTGFLDAAL

-201 DYAIEATEKYRENDT
+201 EYAIEATEKYREADT

-231 SGDYPTAIKRYEYL
+231 SGDYPMAIKRYEYL
-245 VSQQDSSF
+245 VGQRDSSF
-253 HTYYYLGVSY
+253 HTYYYLGISY
-263 YATER
+263 YATEK
-268 FYEARDMLEIARKRD
+268 FYEAHDMLEIARKYD
-283 PQNINLL
+283 PENVNLL
-290 YYLGRSC
+290 YYLGRAC

-314 NLSLPQDSAMIRLYK
+314 DLSLPKDSAMTRLYK
-329 SLRECCR
+329 GLRDCCR
-336 LGQEPAK
+336 LGREPAK

-357 NHKLLYDIGTNY
+357 NHKLLYDIAIDY
-369 LFIKD
+369 LFMKD
-374 NRNATHYLEAFLKTR
+374 NKNATHYLEAFLKTR
-389 PKDTQGNGLKI
+389 PKDTKETAIEI
-400 NEQGETEIDMEYYYR
+400 NKKGEVEVNMEYYYR
-415 LAAETLK
+415 SAMETLK
-422 KLKEKAKEEDFMKNG
+422 KLKQKAKEEDFFKNG
-437 IPAKE
+437 TLSKD

>member
-1 MKQFITI
+1 MKQL
-8 ILLFGISNTL
+8 ILFLLLGTCNTL
-18 FAQHTKSIQEAMSNY
+18 FAQHTKLIQEAMNNY

-43 KEQPTAE
+43 KEQPTTE

-65 SEALQTFRQ
+65 AEALHTWRQ
-74 IISVDSLNQR
+74 MIAGDRLNQR

-151 VLHLQAQ
+151 ILHLQAQ
-158 SLEGKADFMDAAL
+158 SLEGRTGFLDAAL

-201 DYAIEATEKYRENDT
+201 EYAIEATEKYREADT

-231 SGDYPTAIKRYEYL
+231 SGDYPMAIKRYEYL
-245 VSQQDSSF
+245 VGQRDSSF

-263 YATER
+263 YATEK
-268 FYEARDMLEIARKRD
+268 FYEAHDMLEIARKYD
-283 PQNINLL
+283 PENVNLL
-290 YYLGRSC
+290 YYLGRAC

-314 NLSLPQDSAMIRLYK
+314 DLSLPKDSAMTRLYK
-329 SLRECCR
+329 GLRDCCR
-336 LGQEPAK
+336 LGREPAK

-357 NHKLLYDIGTNY
+357 NHKLLYDIAIDY
-369 LFIKD
+369 LFMKD
-374 NRNATHYLEAFLKTR
+374 NKNATHYLEVFLKTR
-389 PKDTQGNGLKI
+389 PKDTKETAIEI
-400 NEQGETEIDMEYYYR
+400 NKKGEVEVNMEYYYR
-415 LAAETLK
+415 SAMETLK
-422 KLKEKAKEEDFMKNG
+422 KLKQKAKEEDFFKNG
-437 IPAKE
+437 TLSKE

>member
-1 MKQFITI
+1 MKQL
-8 ILLFGISNTL
+8 ILFLLLGTCNTL
-18 FAQHTKSIQEAMSNY
+18 FAQHTKLIQEAMNNY

-43 KEQPTAE
+43 KEQPTTE

-65 SEALQTFRQ
+65 AEALHTFRQ
-74 IISVDSLNQR
+74 IIAGDSLNQR

-151 VLHLQAQ
+151 ILHLQAQ
-158 SLEGKADFMDAAL
+158 SLEGRTGFLDAAL

-201 DYAIEATEKYRENDT
+201 EYAIEATEKYREADT

-231 SGDYPTAIKRYEYL
+231 SGDYPMAIKRYEYL
-245 VSQQDSSF
+245 VGQRDSSF

-263 YATER
+263 YATEK
-268 FYEARDMLEIARKRD
+268 FYEAHDMLEIARKYD
-283 PQNINLL
+283 PENVNLL
-290 YYLGRSC
+290 YYLGRAC

-314 NLSLPQDSAMIRLYK
+314 DLSLPKDSAMTRLYK
-329 SLRECCR
+329 GLRDCCR
-336 LGQEPAK
+336 LGREPAK

-357 NHKLLYDIGTNY
+357 NHKLLYDIAIDY
-369 LFIKD
+369 LFMKD
-374 NRNATHYLEAFLKTR
+374 NKNATHYLEVFLKTR
-389 PKDTQGNGLKI
+389 PKDTKETAIEI
-400 NEQGETEIDMEYYYR
+400 NKKGEVEVNMEYYYR
-415 LAAETLK
+415 SAMETLK
-422 KLKEKAKEEDFMKNG
+422 KLKQKAKEEEFFKNG
-437 IPAKE
+437 TLSKE

>member
-1 MKQFITI
+1 MKQL
-8 ILLFGISNTL
+8 ILFLLLGTCNTL
-18 FAQHTKSIQEAMSNY
+18 FAQHTKLIQEAMNNY

-43 KEQPTAE
+43 KEQPTTE

-65 SEALQTFRQ
+65 AEALHTFRQ
-74 IISVDSLNQR
+74 IIAGDSLNQR

-151 VLHLQAQ
+151 ILHLQAQ
-158 SLEGKADFMDAAL
+158 SLEGRTGFLDAAL

-201 DYAIEATEKYRENDT
+201 EYAIEATEKYREADT

-231 SGDYPTAIKRYEYL
+231 SGDYPMAIKRYEYL
-245 VSQQDSSF
+245 VGQRDSSF

-263 YATER
+263 YATEK
-268 FYEARDMLEIARKRD
+268 FYEVHDMLEIARKYD
-283 PQNINLL
+283 PENVNLL
-290 YYLGRSC
+290 YYLGRAC

-314 NLSLPQDSAMIRLYK
+314 DLSLPKDSAMTRLYK
-329 SLRECCR
+329 GLRDCCR
-336 LGQEPAK
+336 LGREPAK

-357 NHKLLYDIGTNY
+357 NHKLLYDIAIDY
-369 LFIKD
+369 LFMKD
-374 NRNATHYLEAFLKTR
+374 NKNATHYLEAFLKTR
-389 PKDTQGNGLKI
+389 PKDTKETAIEI
-400 NEQGETEIDMEYYYR
+400 NKKGEVEVNMEYYYR
-415 LAAETLK
+415 SAMETLK
-422 KLKEKAKEEDFMKNG
+422 KLKQKAKEEDFFKNG
-437 IPAKE
+437 TLSKE

>member
-1 MKQFITI
+1 
-8 ILLFGISNTL
+8 
-18 FAQHTKSIQEAMSNY
+18 
-33 DYEKAIMLID
+33 MLID
-43 KEQPTAE
+43 KEQPTTE

-65 SEALQTFRQ
+65 AEALHTFRQ
-74 IISVDSLNQR
+74 IIAGDSLNQR

-151 VLHLQAQ
+151 ILHLQAQ
-158 SLEGKADFMDAAL
+158 SLEGRTGFLDAAL

-201 DYAIEATEKYRENDT
+201 EYAIEATEKYREADT

-231 SGDYPTAIKRYEYL
+231 SGDYPMAIKRYEYL
-245 VSQQDSSF
+245 VGQRDSSF
-253 HTYYYLGVSY
+253 HTYYYLGISY
-263 YATER
+263 YATEK
-268 FYEARDMLEIARKRD
+268 FYEAHDMLEIARKYD
-283 PQNINLL
+283 PENVNLL
-290 YYLGRSC
+290 YYLGRAC

-314 NLSLPQDSAMIRLYK
+314 DLSLPKDSAMTRLYK
-329 SLRECCR
+329 GLRDCCR
-336 LGQEPAK
+336 LGREPAK

-357 NHKLLYDIGTNY
+357 NHKLLYDIAIDY
-369 LFIKD
+369 LFMKD
-374 NRNATHYLEAFLKTR
+374 NKNATHYLEAFLKTR
-389 PKDTQGNGLKI
+389 PKDTKETAIEI
-400 NEQGETEIDMEYYYR
+400 NKKGEVEVNMEYYYR
-415 LAAETLK
+415 SAMETLK
-422 KLKEKAKEEDFMKNG
+422 KLKQKAKEEDFFKNG
-437 IPAKE
+437 TLSKE

>member
-1 MKQFITI
+1 MKQL
-8 ILLFGISNTL
+8 ILFLLLGTCNTL
-18 FAQHTKSIQEAMSNY
+18 FAQHTKLIQEAMNNY

-43 KEQPTAE
+43 KEQPTTE

-65 SEALQTFRQ
+65 AEALHTFRQ
-74 IISVDSLNQR
+74 IIAGDSLNQR

-97 KYQDAL
+97 KYQDTL

-151 VLHLQAQ
+151 ILHLQAQ
-158 SLEGKADFMDAAL
+158 SLEGRTGFLDAAL

-201 DYAIEATEKYRENDT
+201 EYAIEATEKYREADT

-231 SGDYPTAIKRYEYL
+231 SGDYPMAIKRYEYL
-245 VSQQDSSF
+245 VGQRDSSF

-263 YATER
+263 YATEK
-268 FYEARDMLEIARKRD
+268 FYEAHDMLEIARKYD
-283 PQNINLL
+283 PENVNLL
-290 YYLGRSC
+290 YYLGRAC

-314 NLSLPQDSAMIRLYK
+314 DLSLPKDSAMTRLYK
-329 SLRECCR
+329 GLRDCCR
-336 LGQEPAK
+336 LGREPAK

-357 NHKLLYDIGTNY
+357 NHKLLYDIAIDY
-369 LFIKD
+369 LFMKD
-374 NRNATHYLEAFLKTR
+374 NKNATHYLEVFLKTR
-389 PKDTQGNGLKI
+389 PKDTKETAIEI
-400 NEQGETEIDMEYYYR
+400 NKKGEVEVNMEYYYR
-415 LAAETLK
+415 SAMETLK
-422 KLKEKAKEEDFMKNG
+422 KLKQKAKEEDFFKNG
-437 IPAKE
+437 TLSKE

>member
-1 MKQFITI
+1 MKQL
-8 ILLFGISNTL
+8 ILFLLLGTCNTL
-18 FAQHTKSIQEAMSNY
+18 FAQHTKLIQEAMNNY

-43 KEQPTAE
+43 KEQPTTE

-65 SEALQTFRQ
+65 AEALHTFRQ
-74 IISVDSLNQR
+74 IIAGDSLNQR

-151 VLHLQAQ
+151 ILHLQAQ
-158 SLEGKADFMDAAL
+158 SLEGRTGFLDAAL

-201 DYAIEATEKYRENDT
+201 EYAIEATEKYREADT

-231 SGDYPTAIKRYEYL
+231 SGDYPMAIKRYEYL
-245 VSQQDSSF
+245 VGQRDSSF

-263 YATER
+263 YATEK
-268 FYEARDMLEIARKRD
+268 FYEAHDMLEIARKYD
-283 PQNINLL
+283 PENVNLL
-290 YYLGRSC
+290 YYLGRAC

-314 NLSLPQDSAMIRLYK
+314 DLSLPKDSAMTRLYK
-329 SLRECCR
+329 GLRDCCR
-336 LGQEPAK
+336 LGREPAK
-343 AIQAAKDQYKYDKT
+343 AIQAAKDQYKYDKA
-357 NHKLLYDIGTNY
+357 NHKLLYDIAIDY
-369 LFIKD
+369 LFMKD
-374 NRNATHYLEAFLKTR
+374 NKNATHYLEAFLKTR
-389 PKDTQGNGLKI
+389 PKDTKETAIEI
-400 NEQGETEIDMEYYYR
+400 NKKGEVEVNMEYYYR
-415 LAAETLK
+415 SAMETLK
-422 KLKEKAKEEDFMKNG
+422 KLKQKAKEEDFFKNG
-437 IPAKE
+437 TLSKE

>member
-1 MKQFITI
+1 MKQL
-8 ILLFGISNTL
+8 ILFLLLGTCNTL
-18 FAQHTKSIQEAMSNY
+18 FAQHTKLIQEAMNNY

-43 KEQPTAE
+43 KEQPTTE

-65 SEALQTFRQ
+65 AEALHTFRQ
-74 IISVDSLNQR
+74 IIAGDSLNQR

-151 VLHLQAQ
+151 ILHLQAQ
-158 SLEGKADFMDAAL
+158 SLEGRTGFLDAAL

-201 DYAIEATEKYRENDT
+201 EYAIEAIEKYREADT

-231 SGDYPTAIKRYEYL
+231 SGDYPMAIKRYEYL
-245 VSQQDSSF
+245 VGQRDSSF

-263 YATER
+263 YATEK
-268 FYEARDMLEIARKRD
+268 FYEAHDMLEIARKYD
-283 PQNINLL
+283 PENVNLL
-290 YYLGRSC
+290 YYLGRAC

-314 NLSLPQDSAMIRLYK
+314 DLSLPKDSAMTRLYK
-329 SLRECCR
+329 GLRDCCR
-336 LGQEPAK
+336 LGREPAK

-357 NHKLLYDIGTNY
+357 NHKLLYDIAIDY
-369 LFIKD
+369 LFMKD
-374 NRNATHYLEAFLKTR
+374 NKNATHYLEVFLKTR
-389 PKDTQGNGLKI
+389 PKDTKETAIEI
-400 NEQGETEIDMEYYYR
+400 NKKGEVEVNMEYYYR
-415 LAAETLK
+415 SAMETLK
-422 KLKEKAKEEDFMKNG
+422 KLKQKAKEEDFFKNG
-437 IPAKE
+437 TLSKE

>member
-1 MKQFITI
+1 MKQL
-8 ILLFGISNTL
+8 ILFLLLGTCNTL
-18 FAQHTKSIQEAMSNY
+18 FAQHTKLIQEAMNNY

-43 KEQPTAE
+43 KEQPTTE

-65 SEALQTFRQ
+65 AEALHTFRQ
-74 IISVDSLNQR
+74 IIAGDSLNQR

-151 VLHLQAQ
+151 ILHLQAQ
-158 SLEGKADFMDAAL
+158 SLEGRTGFLDAAL

-201 DYAIEATEKYRENDT
+201 EYAIEATEKYREADT

-231 SGDYPTAIKRYEYL
+231 SGDYPMAIKRYEYL
-245 VSQQDSSF
+245 VGQRDSSF

-263 YATER
+263 YATEK
-268 FYEARDMLEIARKRD
+268 FYEAHDMLEIARKYD
-283 PQNINLL
+283 PENVNLL
-290 YYLGRSC
+290 YYLGRAC

-314 NLSLPQDSAMIRLYK
+314 DLSLPKDSAMTRLYK
-329 SLRECCR
+329 GLRDCCR
-336 LGQEPAK
+336 LGREPAK

-357 NHKLLYDIGTNY
+357 NHKLLYEIAIDY
-369 LFIKD
+369 LFMKD
-374 NRNATHYLEAFLKTR
+374 NKNATHYLEAFLKTR
-389 PKDTQGNGLKI
+389 PKDTKETAIEI
-400 NEQGETEIDMEYYYR
+400 NKKGEVEVNMEYYYR
-415 LAAETLK
+415 SAMETLK
-422 KLKEKAKEEDFMKNG
+422 KLKQKAKEEDFFKNG
-437 IPAKE
+437 TLSKE

>member
-1 MKQFITI
+1 MKQL
-8 ILLFGISNTL
+8 ILFLLLGTCNTL
-18 FAQHTKSIQEAMSNY
+18 FAQHTKLIQEAMNNY

-43 KEQPTAE
+43 KEQPTTE

-65 SEALQTFRQ
+65 AEALHTFRQ
-74 IISVDSLNQR
+74 IIAGDSLNQR

-151 VLHLQAQ
+151 ILHLQAQ
-158 SLEGKADFMDAAL
+158 SLEGRTGFLDAAL

-201 DYAIEATEKYRENDT
+201 EYAIEATEKYREADT

-231 SGDYPTAIKRYEYL
+231 SGDYPMAIKRYEYL
-245 VSQQDSSF
+245 VGQRDSSF

-263 YATER
+263 YATEK
-268 FYEARDMLEIARKRD
+268 FYEAHDMLEIARKYD
-283 PQNINLL
+283 PENVNLL
-290 YYLGRSC
+290 YYLGRAC

-314 NLSLPQDSAMIRLYK
+314 DLSLPKDSAMTRLYK
-329 SLRECCR
+329 GLRDCCR
-336 LGQEPAK
+336 LGREPAK

-357 NHKLLYDIGTNY
+357 NHKLLYDIAIDY
-369 LFIKD
+369 LFMKD
-374 NRNATHYLEAFLKTR
+374 NKNATHYLEAFLKTR
-389 PKDTQGNGLKI
+389 PKDTKETAIEI
-400 NEQGETEIDMEYYYR
+400 NKKGEVEVNMEYYYR
-415 LAAETLK
+415 SAMETLK
-422 KLKEKAKEEDFMKNG
+422 KLKQKAKEKDFFKNG
-437 IPAKE
+437 TLSKE

>member
-1 MKQFITI
+1 MKQL
-8 ILLFGISNTL
+8 ILFLLLGTCNTL
-18 FAQHTKSIQEAMSNY
+18 FAQHTKLIQEAMNNY

-43 KEQPTAE
+43 KEQPTTE

-65 SEALQTFRQ
+65 AEALHTFRQ
-74 IISVDSLNQR
+74 IIAGDSLNQR

-151 VLHLQAQ
+151 ILHLQAQ
-158 SLEGKADFMDAAL
+158 SLEGRTGFLDAAL

-201 DYAIEATEKYRENDT
+201 EYAIEATEKYREADT

-231 SGDYPTAIKRYEYL
+231 SGDYPMAIKRYEYL
-245 VSQQDSSF
+245 VGQRDSSF

-263 YATER
+263 YATEK
-268 FYEARDMLEIARKRD
+268 FYEAHDMLEIARKYD
-283 PQNINLL
+283 PENVNLL
-290 YYLGRSC
+290 YYLGRAC

-314 NLSLPQDSAMIRLYK
+314 DLSLPKDSAMTSLYK
-329 SLRECCR
+329 GLRDCCR
-336 LGQEPAK
+336 LGREPAK

-357 NHKLLYDIGTNY
+357 NHKLLYDIAIDY
-369 LFIKD
+369 LFMKD
-374 NRNATHYLEAFLKTR
+374 NKNATHYLEVFLKTR
-389 PKDTQGNGLKI
+389 PKDTKETAIEI
-400 NEQGETEIDMEYYYR
+400 NKKGEVEVNMEYYYR
-415 LAAETLK
+415 SAMETLK
-422 KLKEKAKEEDFMKNG
+422 KLKQKAKEEDFFKNG
-437 IPAKE
+437 TLSKE

>member
-1 MKQFITI
+1 MKQL
-8 ILLFGISNTL
+8 ILFLLLGTCNTL
-18 FAQHTKSIQEAMSNY
+18 FAQHTKLIQEAMTNY

-43 KEQPTAE
+43 KEQPTTE

-65 SEALQTFRQ
+65 AEALHTFRQ
-74 IISVDSLNQR
+74 IIAGDSLNQR

-151 VLHLQAQ
+151 ILHLQAQ
-158 SLEGKADFMDAAL
+158 SLEGRTGFLDAAL

-201 DYAIEATEKYRENDT
+201 EYAIEATEKYREADT

-231 SGDYPTAIKRYEYL
+231 SGDYPMAIKRYEYL
-245 VSQQDSSF
+245 VGQRDSSF

-263 YATER
+263 YATEK
-268 FYEARDMLEIARKRD
+268 FYEAHDMLEIARKYD
-283 PQNINLL
+283 PENVNLL
-290 YYLGRSC
+290 YYLGRAC

-314 NLSLPQDSAMIRLYK
+314 DLSLPKDSAMTRLYK
-329 SLRECCR
+329 GLRDCCR
-336 LGQEPAK
+336 LGREPAK

-357 NHKLLYDIGTNY
+357 NHKLLYDIAIDY
-369 LFIKD
+369 LFMKD
-374 NRNATHYLEAFLKTR
+374 NKNATHYLEAFLKTR
-389 PKDTQGNGLKI
+389 PKDTKETAIEI
-400 NEQGETEIDMEYYYR
+400 NKKGEVEVNMEYYYR
-415 LAAETLK
+415 SAMETLK
-422 KLKEKAKEEDFMKNG
+422 KLKQKAKEEDFFKNG
-437 IPAKE
+437 TLSKE

>member
-1 MKQFITI
+1 MKQL
-8 ILLFGISNTL
+8 ILFLLLGTCNTL
-18 FAQHTKSIQEAMSNY
+18 FAQHTKLIQEAMNNY

-43 KEQPTAE
+43 KEQPTTE

-65 SEALQTFRQ
+65 AEALHTFRQ
-74 IISVDSLNQR
+74 IIAGDSLNQR

-151 VLHLQAQ
+151 ILHLQAQ
-158 SLEGKADFMDAAL
+158 SLEGRTGFLDAAL

-201 DYAIEATEKYRENDT
+201 EYAIEATEKYREADT

-231 SGDYPTAIKRYEYL
+231 SGDYPMAIKRYEYL
-245 VSQQDSSF
+245 VGQRDSSF

-263 YATER
+263 YATEK
-268 FYEARDMLEIARKRD
+268 FYEAHDMLEIARKYD
-283 PQNINLL
+283 PENVNLL
-290 YYLGRSC
+290 YYLGRAC

-314 NLSLPQDSAMIRLYK
+314 DLSLPKDSAMTRLYK
-329 SLRECCR
+329 GLRDCCR
-336 LGQEPAK
+336 LGREPAK

-357 NHKLLYDIGTNY
+357 NHKLLYDIAIDY
-369 LFIKD
+369 LFMKD
-374 NRNATHYLEAFLKTR
+374 NKNATHYLEAFLKTR
-389 PKDTQGNGLKI
+389 PKDTKETAIEI
-400 NEQGETEIDMEYYYR
+400 NKKGEVEVNMEYYYR
-415 LAAETLK
+415 SAMETLM
-422 KLKEKAKEEDFMKNG
+422 KLKQKAKEEDFFKNG
-437 IPAKE
+437 TLSKE

>member
-1 MKQFITI
+1 MKQL
-8 ILLFGISNTL
+8 ILFLLLGTCNTL
-18 FAQHTKSIQEAMSNY
+18 FAQHTKLIQEAMNNY

-43 KEQPTAE
+43 KEQPTTE

-65 SEALQTFRQ
+65 AEALHTFRQ
-74 IISVDSLNQR
+74 IIVGDSLNQR

-151 VLHLQAQ
+151 ILHLQAQ
-158 SLEGKADFMDAAL
+158 SLEGRTGFLDAAL

-201 DYAIEATEKYRENDT
+201 EYAIEATEKYREADT

-231 SGDYPTAIKRYEYL
+231 SGDYPMAIKRYEYL
-245 VSQQDSSF
+245 VGQRDSSF
-253 HTYYYLGVSY
+253 HTYYYLGISY
-263 YATER
+263 YATEK
-268 FYEARDMLEIARKRD
+268 FYEAHDMLEIARKYD
-283 PQNINLL
+283 PENVNLL
-290 YYLGRSC
+290 YYLGRAC

-314 NLSLPQDSAMIRLYK
+314 DLSLPKDSAMTRLYK
-329 SLRECCR
+329 GLRDCCR
-336 LGQEPAK
+336 LGREPAK

-357 NHKLLYDIGTNY
+357 NHKLLYDIAIDY
-369 LFIKD
+369 LFMKD
-374 NRNATHYLEAFLKTR
+374 NKNATHYLEAFLKTR
-389 PKDTQGNGLKI
+389 PKDTKETAIEI
-400 NEQGETEIDMEYYYR
+400 NKKGEVEVNMEYYYR
-415 LAAETLK
+415 SAMETLK
-422 KLKEKAKEEDFMKNG
+422 KLKQKAKEEDFFKNG
-437 IPAKE
+437 TLSKE

>member
-1 MKQFITI
+1 MKQFILF
-8 ILLFGISNTL
+8 LLLGTCNTL
-18 FAQHTKSIQEAMSNY
+18 FAQHTKLIQETMNNY

-43 KEQPTAE
+43 KEQPTTE

-65 SEALQTFRQ
+65 AEALHTFRQ
-74 IISVDSLNQR
+74 IIAGDSLNQR

-151 VLHLQAQ
+151 ILHLQAQ
-158 SLEGKADFMDAAL
+158 SLEGRTGFLDAAL

-201 DYAIEATEKYRENDT
+201 EYAIEATEKYRETDT

-231 SGDYPTAIKRYEYL
+231 SGDYPMAIKRYEYL
-245 VSQQDSSF
+245 VGQRDSSF

-263 YATER
+263 YATEK
-268 FYEARDMLEIARKRD
+268 FYEAHDMLEIARKYD
-283 PQNINLL
+283 PENVNLL
-290 YYLGRSC
+290 YYLGRAC
-297 AKTSWKKQGIEY
+297 AKTSWKRQGIEY

-314 NLSLPQDSAMIRLYK
+314 DLSLPKDSTMTRLYK
-329 SLRECCR
+329 GLRDCCR
-336 LGQEPAK
+336 LGREPAK

-357 NHKLLYDIGTNY
+357 NHKLLYDIAIDY
-369 LFIKD
+369 LFMKD
-374 NRNATHYLEAFLKTR
+374 NKNATHYLEAFLKTR
-389 PKDTQGNGLKI
+389 PKDTKETAIEI
-400 NEQGETEIDMEYYYR
+400 NKKGEVEVNMEYYYR
-415 LAAETLK
+415 SAMETLK
-422 KLKEKAKEEDFMKNG
+422 KLKQKAKEEDFFKNG
-437 IPAKE
+437 TLSKE